1 MRSTSTPPRRWT
13 GRSRAR
19 SADMIT
25 AVEESVFKVRSRFEL
40 EEREAQNLSE
50 LAALSREAVRP
61 QGPEIDPPP
70 TSRTHFQR
78 DWNRVMHSE
87 AFRKLEYKTQVFPF
101 GEGLDVTRTRL
112 THTLEVSQIAGAICV
127 ALGLND
133 DLARA
138 IALAHD
144 LGHPPFG
151 HSGEDVLRDFAG
163 FNHNAHGLRIVTE
176 LEHRYPFR
184 GLNLTTV
191 VLEGMEKHDVEFERI
206 ASYHWFGG
214 ESPTL
219 ESQVAS
225 AADMIAYRSHDVEDA
240 LTSGIL
246 SKDDFRAA
254 GLGLWDEL
262 ESRVARLPEE
272 IRTAQATRTLIDLF
286 ISDLLG
292 ESEHRMA
299 ESGIRDVRDVRACPR
314 VLMWFS
320 EGFDR
325 RQNELGAFLRE
336 AFYRHYKIMRMTDKG
351 KRVIRALIDEY
362 QKNPNLLP
370 PDVREQF
377 DRAEAKS
384 VIADYIAGMTD
395 RYALREYARL
405 FDPEVRV

>member
-1 MRSTSTPPRRWT
+1 
-13 GRSRAR
+13 
-19 SADMIT
+19 MIT
-25 AVEESVFKVRSRFEL
+25 AEQTVLAVRTRTDL
-40 EEREAQNLSE
+40 EEREAQNLSD
-50 LAALSREAVRP
+50 LAALSRDATRP
-61 QGPEIDPPP
+61 EGPNVDPPP

-127 ALGLND
+127 ALGLNH
-133 DLARA
+133 DLAQA

-191 VLEGMEKHDVEFERI
+191 VLEGMEKHDVEFGRL
-206 ASYHWFGG
+206 ASYYWFRG

-225 AADMIAYRSHDVEDA
+225 AADVIAYRSHDVEDA

-246 SKDDFRAA
+246 TKDDFRAA
-254 GLGLWDEL
+254 HLALWDEL
-262 ESRVARLPEE
+262 ESKVERYPEE
-272 IRTAQATRTLIDLF
+272 IRTAQTTRTLIDLF
-286 ISDLLG
+286 ISDML
-292 ESEHRMA
+292 A
-299 ESGIRDVRDVRACPR
+299 ETERRLQASSVRCARDVRHHPQALV
-314 VLMWFS
+314 WFS
-320 EGFDR
+320 EDFDR
-325 RQNELGAFLRE
+325 RHNELGAFLRE
-336 AFYRHYKIMRMTDKG
+336 TFYQHYKIMRMTDKG

-370 PDVREQF
+370 PDVQKQF
-377 DRAEAKS
+377 AVAEPKS

-395 RYALREYARL
+395 RYAVREYARL
-405 FDPEVRV
+405 FDPDVRV

>member
-1 MRSTSTPPRRWT
+1 
-13 GRSRAR
+13 
-19 SADMIT
+19 MIT
-25 AVEESVFKVRSRFEL
+25 AAEHGTFTVRSRTDL
-40 EEREAQNLSE
+40 EAREALNLSE
-50 LAALSREAVRP
+50 WAALSRDAKRQ
-61 QGPEIDPPP
+61 QGPDVDPPP
-70 TSRTHFQR
+70 STRTHFQR

-151 HSGEDVLRDFAG
+151 HSGEDVLREFAG

-191 VLEGMEKHDVEFERI
+191 VLEGMEKHDVDFGRI
-206 ASYHWFGG
+206 DSYRWFPGQ
-214 ESPTL
+214 SPTL

-225 AADMIAYRSHDVEDA
+225 AADVIAYRSHDVEDA

-246 SKDDFRAA
+246 TKDDFRAA
-254 GLGLWDEL
+254 GLELWNEL
-262 ESRVARLPEE
+262 ESKVARYPQE
-272 IRTAQATRTLIDLF
+272 IRTAQATRLLIDLF
-286 ISDLLG
+286 ISDMLK
-292 ESEHRMA
+292 ESERRMA
-299 ESGIRDVRDVRACPR
+299 ESGVRHAADVRSHPQALV
-314 VLMWFS
+314 WFS
-320 EGFDR
+320 DEFDR
-325 RQNELGAFLRE
+325 RHQALGAFLRE
-336 AFYRHYKIMRMTDKG
+336 AFYQHYKIMRMTDKG

-370 PDVREQF
+370 PEIQKQF
-377 DRAEAKS
+377 AAADDKA
-384 VIADYIAGMTD
+384 VIADYLAGMTD

-405 FDPEVRV
+405 FDPDVRV